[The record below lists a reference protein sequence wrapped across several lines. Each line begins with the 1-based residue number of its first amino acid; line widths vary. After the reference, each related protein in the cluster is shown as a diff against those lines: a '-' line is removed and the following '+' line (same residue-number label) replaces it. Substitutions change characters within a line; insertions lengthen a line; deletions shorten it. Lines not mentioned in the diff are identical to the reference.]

1 MSSRSRSRHR
11 RGWMCASSCWGNVAK
26 RGDVMRYN
34 RISADCH
41 LDLIWL
47 PPDLFTSEAPQALK
61 DRMPYVA
68 DGPDGERWWVAKNG
82 VKFGIA
88 GGVGASGTK
97 YVPGKQLRVDVMAS
111 TRLYEDGKQG
121 IRRPVAEHAARHIEV
136 RMEIVEASQAPERRS
151 QDQERP
157 AVADQLEASREIAV
171 AQRYRRAAPERGVG
185 LGVSHGRRWSELQRW
200 T

>member
-61 DRMPYVA
+61 DKMPYVVEKE
-68 DGPDGERWWVAKNG
+68 DGPRWVANNG
-82 VKFGIA
+82 AQFGLA
-88 GGVGASGTK
+88 GGVGASGTPYK
-97 YVPGKQLRVDVMAS
+97 KGTQHRVDKMAEAG
-111 TRLYEDGKQG
+111 LYEDHKTKGW
-121 IRRPVAEHAARHIEV
+121 RRPGDPHLRVKD
-136 RMEIVEASQAPERRS
+136 M
-151 QDQERP
+151 D
-157 AVADQLEASREIAV
+157 
-171 AQRYRRAAPERGVG
+171 
-185 LGVSHGRRWSELQRW
+185 
-200 T
+200 